1 MAKYNSYI
9 ELSPHYESVVD
20 IDSESRHPD
29 MWQEYIVH
37 EDMKGAI
44 EKICDSMKYEDEN
57 QRRSFWIRGA
67 YGTGKSYAA
76 IVLKHQLKGICDV
89 TINVADFCR
98 APDTVPQ
105 FDQIKNK
112 LKECEGQQVLLL
124 SVGEYLRLCT
134 KRELNPDRRQFRAFW
149 ETQQPEA
156 SKTRVI
162 IPVFNCR
169 DIFDRI
175 IGAIDERQENYVW
188 TLDSEPSVENY
199 TVSVYSPKFK
209 DAINPDADNLTSWF
223 QDWQIILRRNV
234 PCSVVT
240 MQYGNVE
247 TAYGTVNIKPIDS
260 PFRYLTDI
268 LVDGNL
274 LVEKWQS
281 NDFWSRVVNFTSQY
295 AAKTAS
301 FDKVVLDAL
310 NVNEFDFVSV
320 AARWETLNDF
330 QKNLVWLWYR
340 VYPTDGYYSY
350 ACKKASCASE
360 IPEKIRDEILLISN
374 RSDRWIEER
383 MAAVRALSFHSF
395 DDSYF
400 ALMDKLPLD
409 ETKLKLLTYQTH
421 EEKTYV
427 YQKISKRGWLISG
440 GTVSRA
446 SLIYDNQKKT
456 GGLLTRFDFV
466 GFDEIQSMTFD
477 KPSQIQTALKDY
489 MEFGE
494 VQGFDA
500 QIVADAGVIVLGNIN
515 ASRFNVNE
523 NMMEEVSSVFSESA
537 SLDRFHGFI
546 PGWKIPRM
554 HQGLVANGW
563 ALNTEYFAEVL
574 HLLRDDLTYTTIVD
588 ECLAVPAKP
597 DKRDLTAIKRL
608 CTAFVK
614 LLYPNAT
621 CKDDIPADEFIKYC
635 LEPAKEMRGVIKK
648 QLCIID
654 PKEFNVPGKKDIPD
668 IQYNY
673 M

>member
-1 MAKYNSYI
+1 MDERQKNAEQEFFQWLPSAVSPSVLKDIQTSYI
-9 ELSPHYESVVD
+9 QINALLVKSRVLLRSIVNVTSIRQIEVALQQAKNVLANKRLRNTATKLLTAYLGYLRRKNEMCESVTLQQEIETEDGWIKYDFANSRLFERTKPAYCSLAGETITGKKETLLKESENWGIVELIWGKDYSSRQGKGVIKLIEYRPFCPYTVD
-20 IDSESRHPD
+20 LEFYKEARRAFSIEEWIDVLISAADYNPAGYDSEQQKLYVLRRLLPF
-29 MWQEYIVH
+29 V
-37 EDMKGAI
+37 
-44 EKICDSMKYEDEN
+44 EKRLNLMELAPK
-57 QRRSFWIRGA
+57 
-67 YGTGKSYAA
+67 GTGKS
-76 IVLKHQLKGICDV
+76 
-89 TINVADFCR
+89 
-98 APDTVPQ
+98 
-105 FDQIKNK
+105 
-112 LKECEGQQVLLL
+112 
-124 SVGEYLRLCT
+124 
-134 KRELNPDRRQFRAFW
+134 
-149 ETQQPEA
+149 
-156 SKTRVI
+156 
-162 IPVFNCR
+162 
-169 DIFDRI
+169 
-175 IGAIDERQENYVW
+175 
-188 TLDSEPSVENY
+188 
-199 TVSVYSPKFK
+199 
-209 DAINPDADNLTSWF
+209 
-223 QDWQIILRRNV
+223 
-234 PCSVVT
+234 
-240 MQYGNVE
+240 
-247 TAYGTVNIKPIDS
+247 
-260 PFRYLTDI
+260 
-268 LVDGNL
+268 
-274 LVEKWQS
+274 
-281 NDFWSRVVNFTSQY
+281 
-295 AAKTAS
+295 
-301 FDKVVLDAL
+301 
-310 NVNEFDFVSV
+310 
-320 AARWETLNDF
+320 
-330 QKNLVWLWYR
+330 
-340 VYPTDGYYSY
+340 
-350 ACKKASCASE
+350 
-360 IPEKIRDEILLISN
+360 
-374 RSDRWIEER
+374 
-383 MAAVRALSFHSF
+383 
-395 DDSYF
+395 
-400 ALMDKLPLD
+400 
-409 ETKLKLLTYQTH
+409 
-421 EEKTYV
+421 YV

-500 QIVADAGVIVLGNIN
+500 QVVADAGVIVLGNIN

-523 NMMEEVSSVFSESA
+523 NMMEEVSRVFSESA